1 MYSTNSAPRFP
12 MIDTPSCGSCGL
24 PLPDE
29 KQRLCRRCHGYG
41 MLRAVLKEALRDIR
55 DERPE

>member
-1 MYSTNSAPRFP
+1 M
-12 MIDTPSCGSCGL
+12 
-24 PLPDE
+24 PDE